1 MEIVIMEFLEITKQL
16 QIALIKEIDNL
27 DDMLGRED
35 CDMTDISVI
44 NEEIKSLKEMLRYN
58 EWGNMFDYLHWVQHM
73 DRLKENDKQYEKD
86 CLGFEP
92 KSWIA

>member
-16 QIALIKEIDNL
+16 QIALIKEIDRNIDL
-27 DDMLGRED
+27 LNKED
-35 CDMTDISVI
+35 TDMTDISCIHAEV
-44 NEEIKSLKEMLRYN
+44 KMLKEMLRHN
-58 EWGNMFDYLHWVQHM
+58 EWGNMFDYLHSVQHM
-73 DRLKENDKQYEKD
+73 DRLRENDKQYEKD